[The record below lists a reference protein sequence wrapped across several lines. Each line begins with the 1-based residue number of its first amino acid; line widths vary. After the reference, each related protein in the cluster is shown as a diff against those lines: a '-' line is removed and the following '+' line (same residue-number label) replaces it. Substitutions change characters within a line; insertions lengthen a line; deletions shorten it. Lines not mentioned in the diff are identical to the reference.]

1 MKEPNEYEALE
12 NVPQKKY
19 LDAGFRAASDY
30 FRTETFLY
38 KRFIKL
44 IVLIDPY
51 EPNMSI
57 EVCNKDGNVY
67 TPFYNPDLR
76 HNNMVYKDVIKSYH
90 EFMNKLVKK
99 RIIRHKENDRK
110 HGNRNN

>member
-1 MKEPNEYEALE
+1 MKAPNEYEALGD
-12 NVPQKKY
+12 VSQKKY

-38 KRFIKL
+38 KKYIRL

-51 EPNMSI
+51 EPDMAI
-57 EVCNKDGNVY
+57 TVCNKDGDVY
-67 TPFYNPDLR
+67 APFYNPDLR
-76 HNNMVYKDVIKSYH
+76 HDNLVYKDVIKAYH

-99 RIIRHKENDRK
+99 RIIKHREDGRK
-110 HGNRNN
+110 HGN